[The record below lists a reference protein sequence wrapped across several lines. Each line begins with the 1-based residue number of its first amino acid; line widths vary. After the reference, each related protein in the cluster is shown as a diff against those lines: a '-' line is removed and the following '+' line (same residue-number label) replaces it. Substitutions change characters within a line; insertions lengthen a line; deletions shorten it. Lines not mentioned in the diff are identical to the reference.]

1 MCFRH
6 LCLPLVSE
14 STFLND
20 MPRLLLCQEKKKA
33 KLTPTDFS
41 HLPLKPPLGL
51 FVHSWVLIEIKDE
64 LSRRLLI
71 ADPQ

>member
-1 MCFRH
+1 
-6 LCLPLVSE
+6 
-14 STFLND
+14 
-20 MPRLLLCQEKKKA
+20 MPRKKKKA